1 MRWARIFA
9 LAAVAL
15 LAFGASHSALAQTS
29 GVVVGTVAD
38 AQGATVPGA
47 TITLISESRGTTQ
60 DTQTAGTGDFTF
72 PSVLPDTYTVRVSVD
87 GFKTLERRN
96 IAVSPGDRVVIPTL
110 AIELGTLAETVTVTG
125 EAPLI
130 QAQSGERS
138 FTVTTEA
145 VQNLPI
151 ANRNFGGLASL
162 TPGVIGTTRIGS
174 PGSTTNFQID
184 GVSTI
189 DTGAG
194 GQALQLNVEA
204 IAEVRVIS
212 SGYQAEYGRNIGL
225 QITGVTKSGT
235 NQYRGSVYD
244 IQRNSD
250 WNSNSW
256 VNAQN
261 GDPKAVSKQQDWGYT
276 LGGPIGKPG
285 GDNRWFFFYGH
296 EYRPR
301 KTGGAINR
309 FRVPTLLE
317 RQGDFSQSTDNNGAL
332 FNTIRDA
339 STGLPCSAADTR
351 GCFRDGG
358 VLGRI
363 PQNLLYPLGL
373 NVLKQWPSPNVNGL
387 NYNLETVAPEDNRL
401 THQPT
406 VRVDWQQ
413 SSKLR
418 FTTKYAGQRATV
430 KTTPGSI
437 PGFNDAINQFPF
449 ITVASGTVDY
459 TWTPT
464 TVVEATYGFYQAD
477 EQGSIMVSPL
487 TNRDNIGLGNFPM
500 LYPDAGIVEPGS
512 YQEKVLQAA
521 NAPFYVNGR
530 VHMAPTFTWGSRIGG
545 GTPNLTPPSL
555 QYNTGGFLD
564 MVRTNNISVSMTRLM
579 GRHTVKVGYQ
589 LDHSL
594 KKQEQLGNPKLF
606 QGRLNFGNDTNNPI
620 DSGFGFANAALGVF
634 TSYEQINAL
643 FEGNFIYDSHEWY
656 VQDNWKVN
664 NRLSLDYGLRITN
677 QGPNY
682 DTKLQ
687 ASNFFVE
694 KWQASAAPL
703 LYRPGC
709 AVATTPCPSASRVAI
724 NPATGASL
732 GTNTQVAIGSL
743 VPGSGDPYNGILQA
757 GNGIAKTNYT
767 WPTLGFAPR
776 FGAAYDVSGTQRMVV
791 RGGFGVFYDRLN
803 GNTVY
808 NQVGNPPVGIS
819 TNVRNGQLQTLGQSG
834 LVTQTPSSMTVFY
847 YDSKL
852 PTSLQWNIGTQMT
865 LPWAS
870 SLDISYVG
878 SHAYNILGQ
887 NPDVNS
893 PDLGVAYLAQNQ
905 DPTLSSTVPGGA
917 ALTTDLL
924 RPYRGLGQI
933 TTTWGKNWNGYD
945 SIQMS
950 LNRRFR
956 DGVQATLNYTRSLR
970 TIGNTG
976 AQLRLQH
983 NPDGSFVVR
992 DDQETLDDLMRNT
1005 GNRPHVIRANFV
1017 WELPGISTD
1026 STASK
1031 VAGAIINDWQLSG
1044 VFTGTSGARYDATY
1058 TYNANGGNVN
1068 LTGSPSY
1075 AARIKVVGDPG
1086 SGCSDNRYALFDTSA
1101 FAGPSYNSLGL
1112 ESGSSLLGGCFERI
1126 MDLSIARN
1134 IRLGGG
1140 RQVQLRVDMF
1150 NAFNTVVLGA
1160 AANASSDNRVTQL
1173 QLNSPTDPTIRNNQ
1187 FLADGTLNPAR
1198 VKPRDAG
1205 FGAARGALDMRTV
1218 QLQLRFQF

>member
-1 MRWARIFA
+1 MRSVRTFA
-9 LAAVAL
+9 LAVVFVL
-15 LAFGASHSALAQTS
+15 GATHALAQTT
-29 GVVVGTVAD
+29 GAVVGTVAD

-47 TITLISESRGTTQ
+47 TVTLVSQSRGIGI
-60 DTQTAGTGDFTF
+60 DTQTAGTGDFVF

-96 IAVSPGDRVVIPTL
+96 VAVSPGDRVVVGTMT
-110 AIELGTLAETVTVTG
+110 IELGALSETVTVTG

-151 ANRNFGGLASL
+151 SNRNFGSLASL
-162 TPGVIGTTRIGS
+162 TPGVIGTTRIGA
-174 PGSTTNFQID
+174 PGATTNFQID

-204 IAEVRVIS
+204 IAEVRVIA
-212 SGYQAEYGRNIGL
+212 SGYQAEFGRNIGL

-235 NQYRGSVYD
+235 NQYRGSIYD

-250 WNSNSW
+250 WNANSW
-256 VNAQN
+256 VNAHN
-261 GDPKAVSKQQDWGYT
+261 GDPKSVSKQQDWGYT

-285 GDNRWFFFYGH
+285 ADNKWFFFYGH

-317 RQGDFSQSTDNNGAL
+317 RQGDFSQTTDNNGAL

-339 STGLPCSAADTR
+339 STGLPCSTTDTR

-363 PQNLLYPLGL
+363 PQSRLYQLGL
-373 NVLKQWPSPNVNGL
+373 NVLKQWPEPNVDGL
-387 NYNLETVAPEDNRL
+387 NYNLETVAPEDSRL

-406 VRVDWQQ
+406 VRIDWQQ

-418 FTTKYAGQRATV
+418 LTTKYAGQRATV
-430 KTTPGSI
+430 KVTPGSI

-459 TWTPT
+459 TLTPT
-464 TVVEATYGFYQAD
+464 TVIEGTYGFYQAD
-477 EQGSIMVSPL
+477 EQGSIMMSPL

-500 LYPDAGIVEPGS
+500 LYPDAGVVPPGS

-530 VHMAPTFTWGSRIGG
+530 VNMAPSYTWGSRVSSTTA
-545 GTPNLTPPSL
+545 TPNLTPPNL
-555 QYNTGGFLD
+555 LYNTGGFLD
-564 MVRTNNISVSMTRLM
+564 MVRTNNISISVTKLK
-579 GRHTVKVGYQ
+579 GRHTIKAGYQ

-606 QGRLNFGNDTNNPI
+606 QGQLNFGNDTNNPI
-620 DSGFGFANAALGVF
+620 DSGFGFANAALGIF
-634 TSYEQINAL
+634 TSYAQINEL

-687 ASNFFVE
+687 ASNFFVD
-694 KWQASAAPL
+694 KWRASAAPL

-709 AVATTPCPSASRVAI
+709 SVATNPCPAANRVAV
-724 NPATGASL
+724 NPANGASL
-732 GTNTQVAIGSL
+732 GTGTQVAIGTI
-743 VPGSGDPYNGILQA
+743 VPGSGDLYNGILQA

-767 WPTLGFAPR
+767 WPTIGLAPR
-776 FGAAYDVSGTQRMVV
+776 FGAAYDVSGTQRMVI

-870 SLDISYVG
+870 SLDVSYVG
-878 SHAYNILGQ
+878 SHSYNILGQ
-887 NPDVNS
+887 NPDVNA
-893 PDLGVAYLAQNQ
+893 PDIGVAYLAQYQ
-905 DPTLSSTVPGGA
+905 DPTLSSAVPGGA

-970 TIGNTG
+970 TIGNTA
-976 AQLRLQH
+976 AQMRLQH
-983 NPDGSFVVR
+983 NADGTFQVR
-992 DDQETLDDLMRNT
+992 DDQEVLDDLMRNT

-1026 STASK
+1026 GTASR
-1031 VAGAIINDWQLSG
+1031 VVGAIMNDWQLSG
-1044 VFTGTSGARYDATY
+1044 VYTGTAGTRYDATY
-1058 TYNANGGNVN
+1058 SYNANGGNVN

-1086 SGCSDNRYALFDTSA
+1086 SGCSDNQYAQFDTSA
-1101 FAGPSYNSLGL
+1101 FAGPGYNSLGL
-1112 ESGSSLLGGCFERI
+1112 ESGASLLGGCFENA
-1126 MDLSIARN
+1126 MDLSLARN

-1140 RQVQLRVDMF
+1140 RQAQLRIDMF
-1150 NAFNTVVLGA
+1150 NAFNT
-1160 AANASSDNRVTQL
+1160 ASINSRVTQL
-1173 QLNSPTDPTIRNNQ
+1173 QLNSPTDLTLRNNQ
-1187 FLADGTLNPAR
+1187 YLADGTLNPAR
-1198 VKPRDAG
+1198 LRPRDAG
-1205 FGAARGALDMRTV
+1205 FGAATGALDMRTIQV
-1218 QLQLRFQF
+1218 QLRFQF

>member
-1 MRWARIFA
+1 MKFRNFCVA
-9 LAAVAL
+9 AAVFAMCGL
-15 LAFGASHSALAQTS
+15 VAPAFAQTS
-29 GVVVGTVAD
+29 GIVVGTVAD
-38 AQGATVPGA
+38 SQGATIPGA
-47 TITLISESRGTTQ
+47 TVTLVSQSRGTTQ
-60 DTQTAGTGDFTF
+60 ETQTAATGDFTF
-72 PSVLPDTYTVRVSVD
+72 PSVVGDTYIVRVSMD
-87 GFKTLERRN
+87 GFKTLERRDV
-96 IAVSPGDRVVIPTL
+96 AVSAGDRVVVGTMTV
-110 AIELGTLAETVTVTG
+110 ELGALSETVTVTG

-130 QAQSGERS
+130 QSQTGERS
-138 FTVTTEA
+138 SLVTTEA

-162 TPGVIGTTRIGS
+162 TPGVIGTTRIGT

-204 IAEVRVIS
+204 IAEVRVVA

-225 QITGVTKSGT
+225 QISGVTKSGT

-261 GDPKAVSKQQDWGYT
+261 GDPKTVSKQQDWGYT
-276 LGGPIGKPG
+276 IGGPIGKPG
-285 GDNRWFFFYGH
+285 GENRFFFFYGH

-301 KTGGAINR
+301 KTGGNINR

-317 RQGDFSQSTDNNGAL
+317 RQGDFSQTTDNNGAL
-332 FNTIRDA
+332 FNTIRDV
-339 STGLPCSAADTR
+339 STGQACSATNTA

-363 PQNLLYPLGL
+363 PQNRLYGLGL
-373 NVLKQWPSPNVNGL
+373 NVLKQWPEPNVTGL
-387 NYNLETVAPEDNRL
+387 NYNLETVAPEDKRM

-413 SSKLR
+413 SSRLR

-459 TWTPT
+459 TLTPT
-464 TVVEATYGFYQAD
+464 TVLEGTYGFYQAD

-487 TNRDNIGLGNFPM
+487 TNRDAIGLGNFPM

-555 QYNTGGFLD
+555 SYNTGGFLD
-564 MVRTNNISVSMTRLM
+564 MVRTNNVAVSITRLM
-579 GRHTVKVGYQ
+579 GRHTLKAGYQ
-589 LDHSL
+589 MDHSL
-594 KKQEQLGNPKLF
+594 KRQEQLGNPKLF
-606 QGRLNFGNDTNNPI
+606 QGQLNFGNDTNNPI

-634 TSYEQINAL
+634 TSYAQINKL
-643 FEGNFIYDSHEWY
+643 FEGNFIYDSHEFY
-656 VQDNWKVN
+656 VQDNWKVTD
-664 NRLSLDYGLRITN
+664 RLSLDYGMRITN

-687 ASNFFVE
+687 ASNFFVDQW
-694 KWQASAAPL
+694 KASAAPL

-709 AVATTPCPSASRVAI
+709 SVTTVPCPSANRVAV
-724 NPATGASL
+724 NPNTGASL
-732 GTNTQVAIGSL
+732 GANTQVAIGSI
-743 VPGSGDPYNGILQA
+743 VPGSGNLYNGIIQA

-767 WPTLGFAPR
+767 WPALAFAPR

-819 TNVRNGQLQTLGQSG
+819 TNVRNGNLQTLGQSG

-852 PTSLQWNIGTQMT
+852 PTSLQWNIGAQMT
-865 LPWAS
+865 LPWSS
-870 SLDISYVG
+870 SLDVSYVG
-878 SHAYNILGQ
+878 SHAYNLLGV
-887 NPDVNS
+887 NPDVNA
-893 PDLGVAYLAQNQ
+893 PDLGVAYLSQNQ
-905 DPTLSSTVPGGA
+905 DPTLAASAVPGA
-917 ALTTDLL
+917 SALTTDLL
-924 RPYRGLGQI
+924 RPYRGLAAIQ
-933 TTTWGKNWNGYD
+933 TTWGKNWNGYD

-950 LNRRFR
+950 FNRRFR
-956 DGVQATLNYTRSLR
+956 NGVQATLNYTRSLR

-983 NPDGSFVVR
+983 NADGSYQVR
-992 DDQETLDDLMRNT
+992 DDQDELDALLRNT
-1005 GNRPHVIRANFV
+1005 GNRPHVIRGNFV
-1017 WELPGISTD
+1017 WELPGISTE
-1026 STASK
+1026 SAAAK
-1031 VAGAIINDWQLSG
+1031 VVGAVINDWQLSG

-1058 TYNANGGNVN
+1058 SYNAAGQNVN
-1068 LTGSPSY
+1068 LTGSPNY

-1086 SGCSDNRYALFDTSA
+1086 SGCSDDQYAQFNTAA
-1101 FAGPSYNSLGL
+1101 FAGPGYNSLGL

-1134 IRLGGG
+1134 IRIGGA
-1140 RQVQLRVDMF
+1140 RQMQLRVDMF

-1160 AANASSDNRVTQL
+1160 AANASSDNRVNQL
-1173 QLNSPTDPTIRNNQ
+1173 QLNSPTDLTIRNNQ
-1187 FLADGTLNPAR
+1187 FLADGTVNPAR
-1198 VKPRDAG
+1198 LKPRDAG

-1218 QLQLRFQF
+1218 QVQLRFQF

>member
-1 MRWARIFA
+1 MRLVR
-9 LAAVAL
+9 L
-15 LAFGASHSALAQTS
+15 SALAVVGLVAS
-29 GVVVGTVAD
+29 GVSTVHAQTTGALVGTVAD

-47 TITLISESRGTTQ
+47 TVTLISESRGISI
-60 DTQTAGTGDFTF
+60 DTQSTGTGDFIF
-72 PSVLPDTYTVRVSVD
+72 PSVLPDTYTVRVTVD
-87 GFKTLERRN
+87 GFKTLERKA
-96 IAVSPGDRVVIPTL
+96 IAVSPGDRVGVGTMT
-110 AIELGTLAETVTVTG
+110 IELGALSETVTVTG

-130 QAQSGERS
+130 QAQTGERS
-138 FTVTTEA
+138 STVTTEA

-162 TPGVIGTTRIGS
+162 TPGVIGTTRIGQ

-204 IAEVRVIS
+204 IAEVRVIA

-235 NQYRGSVYD
+235 NQYRGSIYD

-256 VNAQN
+256 VRNAN
-261 GDPKAVSKQQDWGYT
+261 GDPKTVSKQQDWGYT
-276 LGGPIGKPG
+276 LGGPIGRPG
-285 GDNRWFFFYGH
+285 GDNRWFFFYSH

-301 KTGGAINR
+301 ETGGAINR
-309 FRVPTLLE
+309 FRVPTQLE

-339 STGLPCSAADTR
+339 SLGLPCTAADTS

-363 PQNLLYPLGL
+363 PANRLYDLGV
-373 NVLKQWPSPNVNGL
+373 NVLKQWPAPNVNGL
-387 NYNLETVAPEDNRL
+387 NYNLETVAPEDTRL

-430 KTTPGSI
+430 KVTPGSI
-437 PGFNDAINQFPF
+437 PGFNDAINRFPF

-459 TWTPT
+459 TLTPT
-464 TVVEATYGFYQAD
+464 TVIEGTYGFYQAD
-477 EQGSIMVSPL
+477 EQGSIMMSPL
-487 TNRDNIGLGNFPM
+487 TNRDAIGLGNFPM
-500 LYPDAGIVEPGS
+500 LYPDAGLVPPGS

-521 NAPFYVNGR
+521 GAPFYVNGR

-555 QYNTGGFLD
+555 SYNTGGFLD
-564 MVRTNNISVSMTRLM
+564 MVRTNNISISVTKLK
-579 GRHTVKVGYQ
+579 GRHTIKAGYQ

-594 KKQEQLGNPKLF
+594 KQQEQLGNPKLF

-620 DSGFGFANAALGVF
+620 DTGFGFANAALGVF
-634 TSYEQINAL
+634 TQYEQINGL
-643 FEGNFIYDSHEWY
+643 YEGNFIYDSHEWY
-656 VQDNWKVN
+656 IQDNWKVN

-682 DTKLQ
+682 DTRLQ
-687 ASNFFVE
+687 ASNFFVDE
-694 KWQASAAPL
+694 WQASAAPD
-703 LYRPGC
+703 LYIAGC
-709 AVATTPCPSASRVAI
+709 SVATRPCPAANRVAV
-724 NPATGASL
+724 NPDNGSSL
-732 GTNTQVAIGSL
+732 GANTQVAIGTL
-743 VPGSGDPYNGILQA
+743 VPASGDPYNGIVVA
-757 GNGIAKTNYT
+757 GDGIAKTNYT
-767 WPTLGFAPR
+767 WPALGFAPR
-776 FGAAYDVSGTQRMVV
+776 FGAAYDVSGTQSMVI
-791 RGGFGVFYDRLN
+791 RGGFGVFFDRLN

-808 NQVGNPPVGIS
+808 NQVGNPPIGLS
-819 TNVRNGQLQTLGQSG
+819 TNVRNGNLQTLRQSG

-865 LPWAS
+865 LPWSS

-887 NPDVNS
+887 NPDINS
-893 PDLGVAYLAQNQ
+893 PDIGSAYLQQYQ
-905 DPTLSSTVPGGA
+905 DPTLSSTTPGGA
-917 ALTTDLL
+917 AVTTDLM
-924 RPYRGLGQI
+924 RPYRGLGGI

-945 SIQMS
+945 SIQLS

-956 DGVQATLNYTRSLR
+956 DGVQATFNYTRSLR

-976 AQLRLQH
+976 AQMRLQH

-992 DDQETLDDLMRNT
+992 DDQDELDRLMRNT

-1017 WELPGISTD
+1017 WELPGISTE
-1026 STASK
+1026 SATSK
-1031 VAGAIINDWQLSG
+1031 VVGAIINDWQLSG
-1044 VFTGTSGARYDATY
+1044 VFTGTSGTRYDSTFS
-1058 TYNANGGNVN
+1058 YNANGGNVN

-1075 AARIKVVGDPG
+1075 AARIGVVGDPG
-1086 SGCSDNRYALFDTSA
+1086 SGCSNDQYAQFNTAA
-1101 FAGPSYNSLGL
+1101 FAGPTYNSLGL
-1112 ESGSSLLGGCFERI
+1112 ESGSSILGGCFERI

-1134 IRLGGG
+1134 IRVGGG
-1140 RQVQLRVDMF
+1140 RQLQLRVDMF
-1150 NAFNTVVLGA
+1150 NAFNTVVFSGRQ
-1160 AANASSDNRVTQL
+1160 NQL
-1173 QLNSPTDPTIRNNQ
+1173 QLNSPTDLTIRNNQ
-1187 FLADGTLNPAR
+1187 YLADGSLNPAR
-1198 VKPRDAG
+1198 LTPRDAG
-1205 FGAARGALDMRTV
+1205 YGAANEALDMRTV

>member
-1 MRWARIFA
+1 MRSVRTFA
-9 LAAVAL
+9 LAAVLVLGASHAL
-15 LAFGASHSALAQTS
+15 LAQTTGA
-29 GVVVGTVAD
+29 VVGTVAD

-47 TITLISESRGTTQ
+47 TVTLVSQSRGIAI
-60 DTQTAGTGDFTF
+60 DTQTAGTGDFVF

-96 IAVSPGDRVVIPTL
+96 VAVSPGDRVVVGTMT
-110 AIELGTLAETVTVTG
+110 IELGALSETVTVTG

-138 FTVTTEA
+138 STVTTEA

-151 ANRNFGGLASL
+151 SNRNFGGLASL
-162 TPGVIGTTRIGS
+162 TPGVIGTTRIGA

-204 IAEVRVIS
+204 IAEVRVIA
-212 SGYQAEYGRNIGL
+212 SGYQAEFGRSIGL

-235 NQYRGSVYD
+235 NQYRGSIYD

-250 WNSNSW
+250 WNANSW

-261 GDPKAVSKQQDWGYT
+261 GDPKTVSKQQDWGYT

-285 GDNRWFFFYGH
+285 ADNRWFFFYGH

-339 STGLPCSAADTR
+339 STGLPCSATDTR

-363 PQNLLYPLGL
+363 PQGRLYELGL
-373 NVLKQWPSPNVNGL
+373 NVLRQWPMPNVNGL

-418 FTTKYAGQRATV
+418 LTTKYAGQRATV
-430 KTTPGSI
+430 KVTPGSI

-459 TWTPT
+459 TLTPT
-464 TVVEATYGFYQAD
+464 TVIEGTYGFYQAD
-477 EQGSIMVSPL
+477 EQGSIMMSPL

-500 LYPDAGIVEPGS
+500 LYPDAGVVPPGS

-555 QYNTGGFLD
+555 SYNTGGFLD
-564 MVRTNNISVSMTRLM
+564 MVRTNNISISVTKLK
-579 GRHTVKVGYQ
+579 GRHTIKAGYQ

-606 QGRLNFGNDTNNPI
+606 QGQLNFGNDTNNPI

-634 TSYEQINAL
+634 TSYAQINEL

-687 ASNFFVE
+687 ASNFFVD
-694 KWQASAAPL
+694 KWRASAAPL

-709 AVATTPCPSASRVAI
+709 SVSTSPCPAANRVAV
-724 NPATGASL
+724 NPANGTSL
-732 GTNTQVAIGSL
+732 GTGTQVAIGTI
-743 VPGSGDPYNGILQA
+743 VPGSGDLYNGILQA

-767 WPTLGFAPR
+767 WPSIGLAPR
-776 FGAAYDVSGTQRMVV
+776 FGAAYDVSGTQRMVI

-878 SHAYNILGQ
+878 SHSYNILGQ
-887 NPDVNS
+887 NPDVNA

-933 TTTWGKNWNGYD
+933 TTTWGRNWNGYD

-950 LNRRFR
+950 VNRRFR
-956 DGVQATLNYTRSLR
+956 DGVQATFNYTRSLR

-976 AQLRLQH
+976 QGSAGQQVRLQH
-983 NPDGSFVVR
+983 NPDGTFVIR
-992 DDQETLDDLMRNT
+992 EDQAIFDELMRDT

-1017 WELPGISTD
+1017 WELPGVSTD
-1026 STASK
+1026 NNASR
-1031 VAGAIINDWQLSG
+1031 VIGALINDWQLSG
-1044 VFTGTSGARYDATY
+1044 VYTGTSGSRYDATY
-1058 TYNANGGNVN
+1058 SYNANGGNVN

-1075 AARIKVVGDPG
+1075 QARIKVVGDPG
-1086 SGCSDNRYALFDTSA
+1086 SGCSDNQYAQFDTSA

-1112 ESGSSLLGGCFERI
+1112 ESGSSLLGSCFENA

-1140 RQVQLRVDMF
+1140 RQAQIRVDMF
-1150 NAFNTVVLGA
+1150 NAFNTVSI
-1160 AANASSDNRVTQL
+1160 NARVSQL
-1173 QLNSPTDPTIRNNQ
+1173 QLNSPTDLTIRNNQ
-1187 FLADGTLNPAR
+1187 YLADGTLNPAR
-1198 VKPRDAG
+1198 LKPRDAG
-1205 FGAARGALDMRTV
+1205 FGAATGALDMRTV
-1218 QLQLRFQF
+1218 QVQLRFQF

>member
-1 MRWARIFA
+1 MKSARNLA

-15 LAFGASHSALAQTS
+15 LVLGASQPAFAQTS
-29 GVVVGTVAD
+29 GAVVGTIAD

-47 TITLISESRGTTQ
+47 TILLISESRGTTQ
-60 DTQTAGTGDFTF
+60 DTQSTGTGDFTF

-87 GFKTLERRN
+87 GFKTLERRG

-110 AIELGTLAETVTVTG
+110 SIELGALSETVTVTG

-138 FTVTTEA
+138 STVTTEA

-151 ANRNFGGLASL
+151 SNRNFGGLASL

-204 IAEVRVIS
+204 IAEVRVIA
-212 SGYQAEYGRNIGL
+212 SGYQAEFGRSIGL

-256 VNAQN
+256 ANDKN
-261 GDPKAVSKQQDWGYT
+261 GDPKTESKQQDWGYSI
-276 LGGPIGKPG
+276 GGPIGKPG

-301 KTGGAINR
+301 KSGGNINR

-317 RQGDFSQSTDNNGAL
+317 RQGDFSQTTDNNGAPFPFIKDPL
-332 FNTIRDA
+332 IAGTCNATTQTA
-339 STGLPCSAADTR
+339 
-351 GCFRDGG
+351 CFRDGG
-358 VLGRI
+358 VLGKI
-363 PQNLLYPLGL
+363 PQNRLYPLGL
-373 NVLKQWPSPNVNGL
+373 NVLKQWPEPNVSGL
-387 NYNLETVAPEDNRL
+387 NYNLETVAPEDKRL

-406 VRVDWQQ
+406 LRIDWQQ
-413 SSKLR
+413 SSRLR
-418 FTTKYAGQRATV
+418 LTTKYAGQRATV
-430 KTTPGSI
+430 KVTPGSI

-459 TWTPT
+459 TLTPT
-464 TVVEATYGFYQAD
+464 TVIEGTYGFYQAD
-477 EQGSIMVSPL
+477 EQGSIMMSPL

-512 YQEKVLQAA
+512 YQEKVLKAA

-530 VHMAPTFTWGSRIGG
+530 VHMAPTFTWGSRI
-545 GTPNLTPPSL
+545 TNTPPSL
-555 QYNTGGFLD
+555 SYNTGGFLD

-579 GRHTVKVGYQ
+579 GRHTLKVGYQ
-589 LDHSL
+589 LDKSL

-606 QGRLNFGNDTNNPI
+606 QGQLSFANDTNNPI
-620 DSGFGFANAALGVF
+620 DTGFGYANAAVGVF
-634 TSYEQINAL
+634 TSYAQINKL
-643 FEGNFIYDSHEWY
+643 FEGNFIYNSHEWY
-656 VQDNWKVN
+656 IQDNWKVN
-664 NRLSLDYGLRITN
+664 NRLSLDYGVRITN

-687 ASNFFVE
+687 ASNFFVDQ
-694 KWQASAAPL
+694 WQASAAPL

-709 AVATTPCPSASRVAI
+709 SVATSPCPTASRVAV

-732 GTNTQVAIGSL
+732 GANSQVGIGTL
-743 VPGSGDPYNGILQA
+743 VPGSGDPYNGIRVA
-757 GNGIAKTNYT
+757 GDGIAKTNYT
-767 WPTLGFAPR
+767 WPALGFAPR
-776 FGAAYDVSGTQRMVV
+776 FGAAYDVSGTQRWVV
-791 RGGFGVFYDRLN
+791 RGGFGMFYDRLN

-808 NQVGNPPVGIS
+808 NQVGNPPIGVS
-819 TNVRNGQLQTLGQSG
+819 TNIRNGNLQTLGQSG
-834 LVTQTPSSMTVFY
+834 LNTQTPSSMTVFY
-847 YDSKL
+847 YDSEL
-852 PTSLQWNIGTQMT
+852 PTSLQWNIGTQLT
-865 LPWAS
+865 LPWSS
-870 SLDISYVG
+870 SLDVSYVG

-893 PDLGVAYLAQNQ
+893 PDLGVAYLPQNQ
-905 DPTLSSTVPGGA
+905 DPTLAASAVPGA
-917 ALTTDLL
+917 TAVTTDLL
-924 RPYRGLGQI
+924 RPYRGLGAI
-933 TTTWGKNWNGYD
+933 NTTWGKNWNGYD

-956 DGVQATLNYTRSLR
+956 DGVQATFNYTRSLR

-992 DDQETLDDLMRNT
+992 DDQETLDELMRNT

-1017 WELPGISTD
+1017 WELPGIGTESGAT
-1026 STASK
+1026 K
-1031 VAGAIINDWQLSG
+1031 VIGAVINDWQLSG
-1044 VFTGTSGARYDATY
+1044 VFTGTSGSTYDSTFS
-1058 TYNANGGNVN
+1058 YNANGGNVN

-1075 AARIKVVGDPG
+1075 AARIRVVGDPG
-1086 SGCSDNRYALFDTSA
+1086 SGCSDDQYAQFNTAA
-1101 FAGPSYNSLGL
+1101 FAGPTYNSLGL
-1112 ESGSSLLGGCFERI
+1112 ESGSNLLSGCFEKS

-1140 RQVQLRVDMF
+1140 KQIQLRVDLF
-1150 NAFNTVVLGA
+1150 NAFNWVSLTGRQ
-1160 AANASSDNRVTQL
+1160 NQL
-1173 QLNSPTDPTIRNNQ
+1173 QLNSPTDLTIRNNQ

-1198 VKPRDAG
+1198 VRPRDAG
-1205 FGAARGALDMRTV
+1205 YGAATGAADMRTA

>member
-1 MRWARIFA
+1 MRCARVCA
-9 LAAVAL
+9 LAAAAL
-15 LAFGASHSALAQTS
+15 MVFGHGASAQTT
-29 GVVVGTVAD
+29 GALVGTVAD
-38 AQGATVPGA
+38 TQGATIPGA
-47 TITLISESRGTTQ
+47 TVTIISESRGISI
-60 DTQTAGTGDFTF
+60 DTQTAGTGDFIF
-72 PSVLPDTYTVRVSVD
+72 PSVLPDTYTVRVSMD

-96 IAVSPGDRVVIPTL
+96 IAVSPGDRVVIGTMTV
-110 AIELGTLAETVTVTG
+110 ELGALSETVTVTG

-138 FTVTTEA
+138 STVTTEA

-162 TPGVIGTTRIGS
+162 TPGVIGTTRIGQ

-194 GQALQLNVEA
+194 GQALQLNVDA
-204 IAEVRVIS
+204 IAEVRVIA

-235 NQYRGSVYD
+235 NQYRGSIYD

-256 VNAQN
+256 ANIRN
-261 GDPKAVSKQQDWGYT
+261 GDPKTETKQQDWGYT
-276 LGGPIGKPG
+276 IGGPIGKPG
-285 GDNRWFFFYGH
+285 GNNRWFFFYGH

-301 KTGGAINR
+301 KSGGNINR

-317 RQGDFSQSTDNNGAL
+317 RQGDFSQTTDNNGAL
-332 FNTIRDA
+332 FNVIRDA
-339 STGLPCSAADTR
+339 STNLPCTAADTR

-358 VLGRI
+358 VLGKI
-363 PQNLLYPLGL
+363 PQNRLYQIGL
-373 NVLKQWPSPNVNGL
+373 NVLKQWPEPNVTGL
-387 NYNLETVAPEDNRL
+387 NYNLETVAPEDTRL
-401 THQPT
+401 TQQPT
-406 VRVDWQQ
+406 VRIDWQQ

-418 FTTKYAGQRATV
+418 LTTKYAGQRATV
-430 KTTPGSI
+430 KVTPGSI

-449 ITVASGTVDY
+449 VTVASGTVDY

-477 EQGSIMVSPL
+477 EQGSIMMSPL
-487 TNRDNIGLGNFPM
+487 TNRDTIGLGGFPM
-500 LYPDAGIVEPGS
+500 LYPDAGVVPAGS

-530 VHMAPTFTWGSRIGG
+530 VNMAPTFTWGSRV
-545 GTPNLTPPSL
+545 TNTPPSL
-555 QYNTGGFLD
+555 SYNTGGFLD
-564 MVRTNNISVSMTRLM
+564 MVRTNNIAISVTKLK
-579 GRHTVKVGYQ
+579 GRHTIKAGYQ

-620 DSGFGFANAALGVF
+620 DTGFGFANAALGIF
-634 TSYEQINAL
+634 TSYEQINQL

-664 NRLSLDYGLRITN
+664 DRLSLDYGVRITN
-677 QGPNY
+677 QGENY

-687 ASNFFVE
+687 ASNFFPD

-709 AVATTPCPSASRVAI
+709 SMATSPCPAASRVAV
-724 NPATGASL
+724 NPANGASL
-732 GTNTQVAIGSL
+732 GANTQVAIGTL
-743 VPGSGDPYNGILQA
+743 VPGSGNPYNGIIVA
-757 GNGIAKTNYT
+757 GDGIAKENYT
-767 WPTLGFAPR
+767 WPALGFAPR
-776 FGAAYDVSGTQRMVV
+776 FGAAYDLSGTQRMVI
-791 RGGFGVFYDRLN
+791 RGGFGLFFDRLN

-819 TNVRNGQLQTLGQSG
+819 TNVRNGNLQTLGQSG

-852 PTSLQWNIGTQMT
+852 PSSLQWNIGTQMT
-865 LPWAS
+865 LPWSS
-870 SLDISYVG
+870 SLDVSYVG
-878 SHAYNILGQ
+878 SHSYNILGQ
-887 NPDVNS
+887 NPDINA
-893 PDLGVAYLAQNQ
+893 PDLGVAYLPQYQ
-905 DPTLSSTVPGGA
+905 DPTLAASTVPGAA

-924 RPYRGLGQI
+924 RPYRGLGAI

-956 DGVQATLNYTRSLR
+956 DGIQATLNYTRSLR

-992 DDQETLDDLMRNT
+992 DDQEEFEELMRDT

-1017 WELPGISTD
+1017 WELPGISKNT
-1026 STASK
+1026 TATS
-1031 VAGAIINDWQLSG
+1031 VLGAVINDWQLSG
-1044 VFTGTSGARYDATY
+1044 VYTGTSGARFDATY
-1058 TYNANGGNVN
+1058 SYNANGGNVN

-1075 AARIKVVGDPG
+1075 AARIRVVGDPG
-1086 SGCSDNRYALFDTSA
+1086 SGCSGDQYAQWNTAA
-1101 FAGPSYNSLGL
+1101 FAGPTYNSLGL
-1112 ESGSSLLGGCFERI
+1112 ESGSNLLGGCFENI

-1134 IRLGGG
+1134 IRIGGG
-1140 RQVQLRVDMF
+1140 RQVQLRIDAF
-1150 NAFNTVVLGA
+1150 NAFNTAVIGA
-1160 AANASSDNRVTQL
+1160 TSNGNNDNRVNQL

-1205 FGAARGALDMRTV
+1205 FGAAKGALDMRSV

>member
-1 MRWARIFA
+1 MIATRNLVLTVF
-9 LAAVAL
+9 LSFTPAVP
-15 LAFGASHSALAQTS
+15 AFAQTS
-29 GVVVGTVAD
+29 AAVVGTVAD

-47 TITLISESRGTTQ
+47 TVTLISQSRGTSQ

-87 GFKTLERRN
+87 GFKTLERKDVG
-96 IAVSPGDRVVIPTL
+96 VSPGDRVVVGTL
-110 AIELGTLAETVTVTG
+110 TIELGALSETVTVTG

-138 FTVTTEA
+138 STVTTQE

-162 TPGVIGTTRIGS
+162 TPGVIGTTRIGQ

-204 IAEVRVIS
+204 ISEVRVIA
-212 SGYQAEYGRNIGL
+212 SGYQAEYGRSIGL

-235 NQYRGSVYD
+235 NQFRGSIYD

-256 VNAQN
+256 VNAAN
-261 GDPKAVSKQQDWGYT
+261 GDPKTVSKQQDWGYT
-276 LGGPIGKPG
+276 IGGPIGKPG
-285 GDNRWFFFYGH
+285 GQNSLFFFYGH

-332 FNTIRDA
+332 FNIIRDA
-339 STGLPCSAADTR
+339 STGLPCTAADTR

-363 PQNLLYPLGL
+363 PQNRLYPLGM
-373 NVLKQWPSPNVNGL
+373 NVLKQWPEPNVNGL

-418 FTTKYAGQRATV
+418 LTTKYAGQRATV
-430 KTTPGSI
+430 KVTPGSI
-437 PGFNDAINQFPF
+437 PGFNDALNRFPF

-459 TWTPT
+459 TLTPT
-464 TVVEATYGFYQAD
+464 TVIEGTYGFYQAD
-477 EQGSIMVSPL
+477 EQGSIMMSPL
-487 TNRDNIGLGNFPM
+487 TNRSNIGLNDFPM
-500 LYPDAGIVEPGS
+500 LYPDAGIVPPGS
-512 YQEKVLQAA
+512 YQEQVLQAA

-555 QYNTGGFLD
+555 SYNTGGFLD
-564 MVRTNNISVSMTRLM
+564 MVRTNNIAISVTKLK
-579 GRHTVKVGYQ
+579 GRHTIKAGYQ

-606 QGRLNFGNDTNNPI
+606 QGQLNFGNDTNNPI
-620 DSGFGFANAALGVF
+620 DSGFGFANAALGIF
-634 TSYEQINAL
+634 TSYAQINAL

-656 VQDNWKVN
+656 IQDNWKVN

-687 ASNFFVE
+687 ASNFFVD
-694 KWQASAAPL
+694 KWRASAAPL
-703 LYRPGC
+703 LYRAGC
-709 AVATTPCPSASRVAI
+709 SVTTTPCPAANRVAVH
-724 NPATGASL
+724 PATNASL
-732 GTNTQVAIGSL
+732 GPNTQVAIGTI
-743 VPGSGDPYNGILQA
+743 VPGSGDLYNGIIQA
-757 GNGIAKTNYT
+757 GNGIAETNYT

-776 FGAAYDVSGTQRMVV
+776 FGAAYDLSGTQSMVI
-791 RGGFGVFYDRLN
+791 RGGFGVFFDRLN

-819 TNVRNGQLQTLGQSG
+819 TNVRNGNLQTLQQSG

-865 LPWAS
+865 LPWSS
-870 SLDISYVG
+870 SLDVSYVG
-878 SHAYNILGQ
+878 SHSYNILGQ
-887 NPDVNS
+887 NPDVNA
-893 PDLGVAYLAQNQ
+893 PDLGVAYLPQNQ

-956 DGVQATLNYTRSLR
+956 DGVQATFNYTLGLR
-970 TIGNTG
+970 TIGNTA
-976 AQLRLQH
+976 AQMRLQH
-983 NPDGSFVVR
+983 SPDGTFQVR
-992 DDQETLDDLMRNT
+992 DDQEQLDQLMRDT

-1017 WELPGISTD
+1017 WELPGIATNG
-1026 STASK
+1026 TASS
-1031 VAGAIINDWQLSG
+1031 VLGAVINDWQLSG

-1058 TYNANGGNVN
+1058 SYNANGGNVN

-1086 SGCSDNRYALFDTSA
+1086 SGCSGDQYAQFNTAA
-1101 FAGPSYNSLGL
+1101 FAGPGYNSLGL
-1112 ESGSSLLGGCFERI
+1112 ESGSNLLGGCFERI

-1134 IRLGGG
+1134 IRLGGSK
-1140 RQVQLRVDMF
+1140 QVQLRVDMF

-1160 AANASSDNRVTQL
+1160 AANASSDNRVNQL

>member
-1 MRWARIFA
+1 MKVARVVA

-15 LAFGASHSALAQTS
+15 LVLSTSAFAQTS
-29 GVVVGTVAD
+29 GAVVGTIAD

-60 DTQTAGTGDFTF
+60 DTQSTGTGDFTF

-110 AIELGTLAETVTVTG
+110 SIELGALSETVTVTG

-138 FTVTTEA
+138 STVTTEA
-145 VQNLPI
+145 VQNLPL

-204 IAEVRVIS
+204 IAEVRVIA
-212 SGYQAEYGRNIGL
+212 SGYQAEFGRNIGL

-235 NQYRGSVYD
+235 NQYRGSIYD

-256 VNAQN
+256 ENERN
-261 GDPKAVSKQQDWGYT
+261 GDPKTVSKQQDWGYT
-276 LGGPIGKPG
+276 IGGPIGTPG
-285 GDNRWFFFYGH
+285 GENRWFFFYGH

-301 KTGGAINR
+301 KSGGNINR

-317 RQGDFSQSTDNNGAL
+317 RQGDFSQTRDNNGNL
-332 FNTIRDA
+332 FNLIRDA
-339 STGLPCSAADTR
+339 STGLPCAAADTR
-351 GCFRDGG
+351 GCFRDNG
-358 VLGRI
+358 VLGKI
-363 PQNLLYPLGL
+363 PQDRLYQLGL
-373 NVLKQWPSPNVNGL
+373 NVLKQWPEPNTSGL
-387 NYNLETVAPEDNRL
+387 NYNLETVAPEDKRL

-406 VRVDWQQ
+406 VRIDWQQ
-413 SSKLR
+413 SSRLR
-418 FTTKYAGQRATV
+418 LTTKYAGQRATV
-430 KTTPGSI
+430 KPTPGSI
-437 PGFNDAINQFPF
+437 PGFNDSLNRWPF
-449 ITVASGTVDY
+449 TTVASGTVDY
-459 TWTPT
+459 TLTPT
-464 TVVEATYGFYQAD
+464 TVFEATYGFYQAD

-487 TNRDNIGLGNFPM
+487 TNRDAIGLGNFPM
-500 LYPDAGIVEPGS
+500 LYPDAGIVPPGS
-512 YQEKVLQAA
+512 YQEQVLKAA

-530 VHMAPTFTWGSRIGG
+530 VHMAPTFTWGNRIS
-545 GTPNLTPPSL
+545 NAPPSL
-555 QYNTGGFLD
+555 SYNTGGFLD
-564 MVRTNNISVSMTRLM
+564 MVRTNNVSISVTKLK
-579 GRHTVKVGYQ
+579 GRHTIKAGYQ

-606 QGRLNFGNDTNNPI
+606 QGRLSFANDTNNPI
-620 DSGFGFANAALGVF
+620 DSGFGFANAALGIF
-634 TSYEQINAL
+634 QEYSQINAL

-664 NRLSLDYGLRITN
+664 NRLSLDYGVRITN

-687 ASNFFVE
+687 ASNFFVDR
-694 KWQASAAPL
+694 WQASAAPD
-703 LYRPGC
+703 LYMPGC
-709 AVATTPCPSASRVAI
+709 SVATRPCPATSRVAV
-724 NPATGASL
+724 NPDTGASL
-732 GTNTQVAIGSL
+732 GASTQVAIGTL
-743 VPGSGDPYNGILQA
+743 VPGSGNPYNGIVVA
-757 GNGIAKTNYT
+757 GDGIAKTNYT
-767 WPTLGFAPR
+767 WPALGFAPR
-776 FGAAYDVSGTQRMVV
+776 FGAAYDVSGTQRMVI
-791 RGGFGVFYDRLN
+791 RGGFGVFFDRLN

-808 NQVGNPPVGIS
+808 NQVGNPPIGVS
-819 TNVRNGQLQTLGQSG
+819 TNVRNGNLQTLGQSG

-852 PTSLQWNIGTQMT
+852 PTSYQWNIGTQMT
-865 LPWAS
+865 LPWSS
-870 SLDISYVG
+870 SLDVSYVG
-878 SHAYNILGQ
+878 SHSENILGT
-887 NPDVNS
+887 NPDINA
-893 PDLGVAYLAQNQ
+893 PDIGSAYLPQYQ
-905 DPTLSSTVPGGA
+905 DPTLSSATPGGA
-917 ALTTDLL
+917 AVTTDLM
-924 RPYRGLGQI
+924 RPYRGLGAI
-933 TTTWGKNWNGYD
+933 NTTWGRAWNGYD

-950 LNRRFR
+950 INRRFR

-976 AQLRLQH
+976 QGNAGQLVRLQH
-983 NPDGSFVVR
+983 HPDGTFSLR
-992 DDQETLDDLMRNT
+992 DDQEQLDELLRNT
-1005 GNRPHVIRANFV
+1005 GNRPHVIRGNFV
-1017 WELPGISTD
+1017 WELPGISTGN
-1026 STASK
+1026 AVSK

-1044 VFTGTSGARYDATY
+1044 VFTGTSGPRFDATY
-1058 TYNANGGNVN
+1058 QYQNSGSNVN

-1075 AARIKVVGDPG
+1075 QARIRLVGDPG
-1086 SGCSDNRYALFDTSA
+1086 SGCSDNQYAQFNTAA
-1101 FAGPSYNSLGL
+1101 FAGPTYGSLGL
-1112 ESGSSLLGGCFERI
+1112 ESGSNLMGGCFEKI
-1126 MDLSIARN
+1126 TDLSIARN

-1140 RQVQLRVDMF
+1140 KQIQLRVDMF
-1150 NAFNTVVLGA
+1150 NAFNTVVID
-1160 AANASSDNRVTQL
+1160 SRVTQL
-1173 QLNSPTDPTIRNNQ
+1173 QLVSPTDQTIRNSQ
-1187 FLADGTLNPAR
+1187 FLPNGEVNPAR
-1198 VKPRDAG
+1198 VRPENAG
-1205 FGAARGALDMRTV
+1205 FGAANGAANMRTV

>member
-1 MRWARIFA
+1 MIATRFLVVTAVLC
-9 LAAVAL
+9 LAATVP
-15 LAFGASHSALAQTS
+15 ALAQTS
-29 GVVVGTVAD
+29 AILVGTVAD

-47 TITLISESRGTTQ
+47 TVTLISQSRGTSQ

-72 PSVLPDTYTVRVSVD
+72 PSVQPDTYTVRVAVD
-87 GFKTLERRN
+87 GFKTLERRDV
-96 IAVSPGDRVVIPTL
+96 AVSPGDRVVVGTMT
-110 AIELGTLAETVTVTG
+110 IELGALSETVTVTG

-138 FTVTTEA
+138 STVTTQE

-162 TPGVIGTTRIGS
+162 TPGVIGTTRIGQ

-204 IAEVRVIS
+204 ISEVRVIA

-235 NQYRGSVYD
+235 NQFRGSIYD

-256 VNAQN
+256 ANTGN

-276 LGGPIGKPG
+276 IGGPIGRPG
-285 GDNRWFFFYGH
+285 ADNRWFFFYGH

-301 KTGGAINR
+301 KTGGGINR

-339 STGLPCSAADTR
+339 ATGLPCSAADQR

-363 PQNLLYPLGL
+363 PQSRLYQLGV
-373 NVLKQWPSPNVNGL
+373 NVLKQWPEPNVNGL
-387 NYNLETVAPEDNRL
+387 NYNLETVAPEDTRL
-401 THQPT
+401 TQQPT

-413 SSKLR
+413 SSRLR
-418 FTTKYAGQRATV
+418 LTTKYAGQRATV

-437 PGFNDAINQFPF
+437 PGFNDSLNRFPF

-459 TWTPT
+459 TLTPT
-464 TVVEATYGFYQAD
+464 TVIEGTYGFYQAD

-500 LYPDAGIVEPGS
+500 LYPDAGIVPPGS
-512 YQEKVLQAA
+512 YQEKVLQVA

-530 VHMAPTFTWGSRIGG
+530 VHMAPTYTWGSRVSSTTA
-545 GTPNLTPPSL
+545 TPNLTPPNLS
-555 QYNTGGFLD
+555 YNTGGFLD
-564 MVRTNNISVSMTRLM
+564 MVRTNNIALSITKLK
-579 GRHTVKVGYQ
+579 GRHTIKAGYQ

-620 DSGFGFANAALGVF
+620 DSGFGFANAALGIF
-634 TSYEQINAL
+634 TSYEQIDAL

-656 VQDNWKVN
+656 IQDNWKVN
-664 NRLSLDYGLRITN
+664 NRLSLDYGVRITN

-687 ASNFFVE
+687 ASNFFVDQ
-694 KWQASAAPL
+694 WRASAAPL

-709 AVATTPCPSASRVAI
+709 SVATSPCPAANRVAV
-724 NPATGASL
+724 NPATGTSL
-732 GTNTQVAIGSL
+732 GTNTQVAIGSI
-743 VPGSGDPYNGILQA
+743 VPGSGDPYNGIIRA
-757 GNGIAKTNYT
+757 GDGIAETNYT

-791 RGGFGVFYDRLN
+791 RGGFGMFFDRLN

-819 TNVRNGQLQTLGQSG
+819 TNVRNGNLQTLGQSG

-852 PTSLQWNIGTQMT
+852 PTSLQWNVGTQMT
-865 LPWAS
+865 LPWSS
-870 SLDISYVG
+870 SLDVSYVG
-878 SHAYNILGQ
+878 SHSYNILGQ
-887 NPDVNS
+887 NPDVNA
-893 PDLGVAYLAQNQ
+893 PDLGVAYLPQNQ
-905 DPTLSSTVPGGA
+905 DPTLSSTVPAGA

-950 LNRRFR
+950 VNRRFR
-956 DGVQATLNYTRSLR
+956 DGVQATFNYTLGLR
-970 TIGNTG
+970 TIGNTA
-976 AQLRLQH
+976 AQMRLQH
-983 NPDGSFVVR
+983 NPDGTFQVR
-992 DDQETLDDLMRNT
+992 DDQEQLDELMRDT

-1017 WELPGISTD
+1017 WELPGISTNG
-1026 STASK
+1026 SASR
-1031 VAGAIINDWQLSG
+1031 VFGAVINDWQLSG
-1044 VFTGTSGARYDATY
+1044 VFTGTSGARFDATY
-1058 TYNANGGNVN
+1058 SYNANGGNVN

-1086 SGCSDNRYALFDTSA
+1086 SGCSSDPYAQFNTAA
-1101 FAGPSYNSLGL
+1101 FTGPGYNSLGL
-1112 ESGSSLLGGCFERI
+1112 ESGANLLGGCFEKI
-1126 MDLSIARN
+1126 TDLSIARN

-1140 RQVQLRVDMF
+1140 KQVQLRMDVF

-1160 AANASSDNRVTQL
+1160 AANASSDNRVNQL
-1173 QLNSPTDPTIRNNQ
+1173 QLNSPTDLTIRNNQ

>member
-1 MRWARIFA
+1 MKVARIFA

-15 LAFGASHSALAQTS
+15 LVLGTSQRALAQTT
-29 GVVVGTVAD
+29 GAVVGTVAD

-47 TITLISESRGTTQ
+47 TVTLVSQSRGIAI
-60 DTQTAGTGDFTF
+60 DTQTAGTGDFIF

-96 IAVSPGDRVVIPTL
+96 IAVSPGDRVGVGTL
-110 AIELGTLAETVTVTG
+110 SIELGALSETITVTG

-130 QAQSGERS
+130 QAQTGERS
-138 FTVTTEA
+138 STVTTEA

-162 TPGVIGTTRIGS
+162 TPGVIGTTRIGT

-204 IAEVRVIS
+204 IAEVRVIA

-235 NQYRGSVYD
+235 NQYRGSIYD

-256 VNAQN
+256 ENVRN
-261 GDPKAVSKQQDWGYT
+261 GDPKTVSKQQDWGYT
-276 LGGPIGKPG
+276 IGGPIGRPG
-285 GDNRWFFFYGH
+285 GENRWFFFYGH

-301 KTGGAINR
+301 KSGGNISR

-317 RQGDFSQSTDNNGAL
+317 RQGDFSQTTDNNGNPFPFIKDPLVAG
-332 FNTIRDA
+332 T
-339 STGLPCSAADTR
+339 CSATVQTA
-351 GCFRDGG
+351 CFRDGG

-363 PQNLLYPLGL
+363 PQNRLYPIGL
-373 NVLKQWPSPNVNGL
+373 NVLKQWPEPNTSGL

-406 VRVDWQQ
+406 VRIDWQQ
-413 SSKLR
+413 SSRLR

-430 KTTPGSI
+430 KPTPGSI

-449 ITVASGTVDY
+449 TTVASGTVDY
-459 TWTPT
+459 TLTPT
-464 TVVEATYGFYQAD
+464 TVIEGTYGFYQAD
-477 EQGSIMVSPL
+477 EQGSIMVSPF
-487 TNRDNIGLGNFPM
+487 TNRDTIGLGNFPM
-500 LYPDAGIVEPGS
+500 LYPDAGIVPPGS

-530 VHMAPTFTWGSRIGG
+530 VHMAPTFTWGNRI
-545 GTPNLTPPSL
+545 TNTPPSL
-555 QYNTGGFLD
+555 SYNTGGFLD
-564 MVRTNNISVSMTRLM
+564 MVRTNNISISMTKLM
-579 GRHTVKVGYQ
+579 GRHTVKMGYQ

-606 QGRLNFGNDTNNPI
+606 QGRLNFGNDTNNPV

-634 TSYEQINAL
+634 TQYEQINQL

-656 VQDNWKVN
+656 IQDNWKVS

-677 QGPNY
+677 QGENY

-687 ASNFFVE
+687 ASNFFVDQ
-694 KWQASAAPL
+694 WSPSDAPL

-709 AVATTPCPSASRVAI
+709 SVATRPCPQANRVAVH
-724 NPATGASL
+724 PTTGSSL
-732 GTNTQVAIGSL
+732 GANTQVAIGTI
-743 VPGSGDPYNGILQA
+743 VPNSGDLYNGIIQA

-767 WPTLGFAPR
+767 WPMLGFAPR
-776 FGAAYDVSGTQRMVV
+776 VGAAYDVSGTQRWVV
-791 RGGFGVFYDRLN
+791 RGGFGLFFDRLN

-819 TNVRNGQLQTLGQSG
+819 TNVRNGNLQTLGQSG
-834 LVTQTPSSMTVFY
+834 LVTQTPSPMTVFY

-852 PTSLQWNIGTQMT
+852 PTSLQWNVGTQMT
-865 LPWAS
+865 LPWSS
-870 SLDISYVG
+870 SLDVSYVG
-878 SHAYNILGQ
+878 SHSYNILGS
-887 NPDVNS
+887 NPDINS
-893 PDLGVAYLAQNQ
+893 PDIGSAYLSQNQ
-905 DPTLSSTVPGGA
+905 DPTLSSTTPGA
-917 ALTTDLL
+917 AAVTTDLM
-924 RPYRGLGQI
+924 RPYRGLGAI
-933 TTTWGKNWNGYD
+933 NTTWGKNWNGYD

-956 DGVQATLNYTRSLR
+956 DGVQATMNYTRSLR
-970 TIGNTG
+970 TIGNTS

-992 DDQETLDDLMRNT
+992 DDQAQLEELLRDT

-1017 WELPGISTD
+1017 WELPGIPTG
-1026 STASK
+1026 STAGK
-1031 VAGAIINDWQLSG
+1031 VAGAVINDWQLSG
-1044 VFTGTSGARYDATY
+1044 VFTGTSGSRYDASFS
-1058 TYNANGGNVN
+1058 YNANGQSVN

-1075 AARIKVVGDPG
+1075 GARINVVGDPG
-1086 SGCSDNRYALFDTSA
+1086 SGCSSNQYAQFNTTAFD
-1101 FAGPSYNSLGL
+1101 GPGYNSLGL
-1112 ESGSSLLGGCFERI
+1112 ESGSNLMGGCFEKI

-1140 RQVQLRVDMF
+1140 KQIQLRVDMF
-1150 NAFNTVVLGA
+1150 NAFNTVVYD
-1160 AANASSDNRVTQL
+1160 SRVTQL
-1173 QLNSPTDPTIRNNQ
+1173 QLNSPTDHTIRNPQ
-1187 FLADGTLNPAR
+1187 FLPNGEVVPSR
-1198 VKPRDAG
+1198 VRPEDAG
-1205 FGAARGALDMRTV
+1205 YGAANGAANLRTV